1 VNRLLN
7 CCHTGVCA
15 RDADM
20 QVAIQVAKPS
30 TGIETEKMGL
40 FALVE
45 EEAERIVRNAA
56 DCGVTLRL
64 MGGVAV
70 QCHCH
75 GPHIAHLR
83 EHSDIDL
90 FGLSEQYDS
99 ILTVFQHLGYPPNIE
114 FNTWYGR
121 TRLQFL
127 KGEHQ
132 KNVDVFL
139 DRFDMDH
146 ALNFRSRLWLDDLT
160 IPITDLLLTKLQ
172 ITRFEAKDARD
183 VVAILEDHELGHR
196 DERETINL
204 DYLGN
209 LCSQDWGLYR
219 SVMDN
224 IDRIREF
231 TGQDA
236 FGIRRSEDL
245 TQKVET
251 IRRSLMTTRKGLR
264 WTARSIV
271 GDKVEWY
278 NEVEVAPGEA

>member
-1 VNRLLN
+1 M
-7 CCHTGVCA
+7 HGDT
-15 RDADM
+15 DM

-30 TGIETEKMGL
+30 TGLETKNIGL
-40 FALVE
+40 FTLVE
-45 EEAERIVRNAA
+45 EEAERIVRSAA
-56 DCGVTLRL
+56 QCGVTLRL
-64 MGGVAV
+64 MGGLAV
-70 QCHCH
+70 RFHCH
-75 GPHIAHLR
+75 GRHSAHLR

-90 FGLSEQYDS
+90 FGLSEQYKG
-99 ILTVFQHLGYPPNIE
+99 ILAIFRQLGYIPNSE
-114 FNTWYGR
+114 FNAWNGH
-121 TRLQFL
+121 TRLEFL
-127 KGEHQ
+127 RGEHQ

-139 DRFDMDH
+139 DKFGMEHTLD
-146 ALNFRSRLWLDDLT
+146 FRSRLGLDDLT

-172 ITRFEAKDARD
+172 IARFEAKDARD
-183 VVAILEDHELGHR
+183 VVAILEDHELGRR

-209 LCSQDWGLYR
+209 LCSRDWGLYR